1 MQDCQLCHWG
11 YMKSICFF
19 MVKRCFFCKKF
30 CKQHVFLPHH
40 PFCIDGVSA
49 DKEAYADVFKRA
61 QQAKAIAKPP
71 QKPEQPKAADTSSK
85 KKRKWTD
92 ESQL

>member
-1 MQDCQLCHWG
+1 MQDCWLCHWG

-30 CKQHVFLPHH
+30 CKQDVFLPHH